1 MTIPA
6 RMLGRNKRS
15 AIDLVVSVNQRN
27 IKKIGRQSTAKRR
40 SEIPTKI
47 SCNMLF
53 PIIKNKEKKVL
64 YKVKSCNSKA
74 LTQDNQDF

>member
-1 MTIPA
+1 
-6 RMLGRNKRS
+6 
-15 AIDLVVSVNQRN
+15 
-27 IKKIGRQSTAKRR
+27 
-40 SEIPTKI
+40 
-47 SCNMLF
+47 MLF